1 MQAAPAPAAASDFFL
16 HKRCA
21 LLNLKQSVLLQQQE
35 KSPLMQRELV
45 KGLLDPACY
54 DHPVGQVELIETHI
68 SWVFL
73 AGDFAYK
80 LKKALDLGFLDFS
93 TLARRKFFCAEELR
107 LNRRFAAD
115 LYLEVITVGGDPANP
130 RLRGEPV
137 LDYLVKMKRFDQ
149 RQQLDRMLADG
160 LLNASQLQSFAEKI
174 AAVHRTAEVAA
185 ATDPQATVAAV
196 IGPALENFAQLQ
208 TVPAARQLA
217 GQIDRIE
224 AWTRQTGAQL
234 QSRFVARRA
243 AGYVRECHGDL
254 HLRNMA
260 WLHGE
265 PILFDC
271 IEFSEELRW
280 IDTIS
285 DIAFLVMDLDDRHEE
300 ELGWRFFD
308 SYLQNSG
315 DFGGLSLLRYYLVY
329 RAMVRAKVS
338 GLQLAQA
345 TTLAEE
351 QGEGLARFASYVD
364 LAETYIA
371 SPRPELILT
380 HGLSGSGKT
389 FFVNQ
394 LAPKIKAVVLHS
406 DVERKRLRWLE
417 SAAANSSPPGGGR
430 YTPAARQQVYQH
442 LHRLAGEILT
452 AGFKVIVDATFLQR
466 ADRQLLLDLAVT
478 CRVPVRI
485 LDFTVPV
492 ALLRE
497 RLRARAAVP
506 GELSEADE
514 AVLEF
519 QLAHAE
525 PLSAAEEELAIKVA
539 AGTGVDA
546 VAEALL
552 K

>member
-1 MQAAPAPAAASDFFL
+1 MQ
-16 HKRCA
+16 H
-21 LLNLKQSVLLQQQE
+21 
-35 KSPLMQRELV
+35 ELV
-45 KGLLDPACY
+45 KRLLDPSCY

-93 TLARRKFFCAEELR
+93 TLARRKYFCAEELR

-115 LYLEVITVGGDPANP
+115 LYLEVITVGGNPANP

-149 RQQLDRMLADG
+149 RKQLDRMLADG
-160 LLNASQLQSFAEKI
+160 LLNVSQLQAFAEKI

-185 ATDPQATVAAV
+185 VIDPQATVAAV

-208 TVPAARQLA
+208 TVPAARQLV

-224 AWTRQTGAQL
+224 AWTRQAGARL
-234 QSRFVARRA
+234 QSQFVARRA

-260 WLHGE
+260 WLNEG

-315 DFGGLSLLRYYLVY
+315 DFGGLPLLRYYLVY

-351 QGEGLARFASYVD
+351 QEEDFARFASYVD

-371 SPRPELILT
+371 PPQPELILT

-406 DVERKRLRWLE
+406 DMERKRLQRLG
-417 SAAANSSPPGGGR
+417 SLPSLAAPPGGGC
-430 YTPAARQQVYQH
+430 YTHAARQQVYQH
-442 LHRLAGEILT
+442 LQRLAGEILA

-466 ADRQLLLDLAVT
+466 ADRQLLLDLAMD
-478 CRVPVRI
+478 CRVPARI
-485 LDFTVPV
+485 LDFTAPV

-497 RLRARAAVP
+497 RLQARAADP
-506 GELSEADE
+506 GELSDADE

-519 QLAHAE
+519 QLAHAD
-525 PLSAAEEELAIKVA
+525 PLNAVEEDLTIQVADGTDVAII
-539 AGTGVDA
+539 
-546 VAEALL
+546 AEAFL